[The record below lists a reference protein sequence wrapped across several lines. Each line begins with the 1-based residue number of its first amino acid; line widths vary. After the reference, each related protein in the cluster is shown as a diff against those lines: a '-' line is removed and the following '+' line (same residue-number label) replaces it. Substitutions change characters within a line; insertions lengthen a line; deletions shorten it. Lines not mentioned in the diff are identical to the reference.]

1 MALIILND
9 SRFDDGNVYFIP
21 SNPCKRDENALTE
34 EDVKRMI
41 AESDKYV
48 REGELD
54 KDGKLVLKV
63 SDSDNATIDLSELKT
78 EPLTT
83 QEVEDALSE

>member
-1 MALIILND
+1 MALIELND
-9 SRFDDGNVYFIP
+9 SKFDDGNIYFIP
-21 SNPCKRDENALTE
+21 STPCKGDENALTE

-63 SDSDNATIDLSELKT
+63 SDSDDTTIDLSDLKT
-78 EPLTT
+78 EPISEE
-83 QEVEDALSE
+83 EVKDILDK